1 MEKAQD
7 PLQNQKIQGF
17 SWTEKSRSC
26 ACKKLFLSK
35 LVFYL
40 GLAMLHWDTRGMKRG
55 GLGVSQPDEIVI
67 LKRVSSGSHGVMLQA
82 LEMVWM
88 LQVSDSFFLPK
99 YNTFTCEQV
108 FMQQGDD

>member
-40 GLAMLHWDTRGMKRG
+40 GLAMLHWDTQGMRRD
-55 GLGVSQPDEIVI
+55 GLGVSQPDDCHPKESQLGKPWCDVT
-67 LKRVSSGSHGVMLQA
+67 GA
-82 LEMVWM
+82 
-88 LQVSDSFFLPK
+88 SDGMDASDFWFLFPSQIQH
-99 YNTFTCEQV
+99 FHL
-108 FMQQGDD
+108 